1 MKVRHLSI
9 ETRHSEA
16 LEWRRSQVLEYS
28 SEGYSMREIAQKLQV
43 DKSAVS
49 RDIQYLRKQ
58 AQENLRDHIQ
68 EVIPHEYDK
77 CMTGINQV
85 LKMAWSIVNNDVD
98 SKTRLQALTLIND
111 CNKYKMELSTN
122 GLIISDAIKFL
133 TRQQEQLEKIETIK
147 LLDKRIEA
155 IEEEKTTEGVF

>member
-1 MKVRHLSI
+1 MRHLSI

-147 LLDKRIEA
+147 PARQTD
-155 IEEEKTTEGVF
+155 

>member
-147 LLDKRIEA
+147 PARQTD
-155 IEEEKTTEGVF
+155 

>member
-1 MKVRHLSI
+1 VKVRHLSI

-147 LLDKRIEA
+147 PARQTD
-155 IEEEKTTEGVF
+155 

>member
-1 MKVRHLSI
+1 
-9 ETRHSEA
+9 
-16 LEWRRSQVLEYS
+16 
-28 SEGYSMREIAQKLQV
+28 MREIAQKLQV

-133 TRQQEQLEKIETIK
+133 TRQQEQLEKIENNQ
-147 LLDKRIEA
+147 A
-155 IEEEKTTEGVF
+155 C